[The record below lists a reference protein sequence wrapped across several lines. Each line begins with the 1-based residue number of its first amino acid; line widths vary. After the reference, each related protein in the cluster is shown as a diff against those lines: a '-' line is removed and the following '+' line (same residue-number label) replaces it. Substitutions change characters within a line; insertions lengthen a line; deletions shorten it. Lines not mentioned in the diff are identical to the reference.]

1 MLYTKQTSIKAT
13 EEEFDAWQAA
23 ADAANMPLRTW
34 IRCILD
40 AGAGQMELFQQLQRA
55 AITAQVEH
63 AAMMRSKRGGLSK
76 DE

>member
-13 EEEFDAWQAA
+13 EEEFAAWGRAA
-23 ADAANMPLRTW
+23 EAANMPLRTW

-40 AGAGQMELFQQLQRA
+40 AGAGEMELFQQLQRA

-63 AAMMRSKRGGLSK
+63 AAMMRSKRGSQQK

>member
-13 EEEFDAWQAA
+13 ADEFDAWQDA

-34 IRCILD
+34 IRCMLD
-40 AGAGQMELFQQLQRA
+40 AGAGKMELFQQLQRA

-63 AAMMRSKRGGLSK
+63 AAMMRSKRGVK
-76 DE
+76 DG